1 MFHAEGRS
9 GVRTIVL
16 AAIMAWLL
24 QPIYGQTAAVGSD
37 AGPGHGWAGV
47 GLFTATDDGKRVG
60 RVVPDST
67 AGTMWTVDAAVF
79 VADRIAVGVDA
90 LTLGTVTGSQS
101 MACCWLANQ
110 EKETAVLASGRW
122 RTVRRRRIAL
132 DAIGGIGAVFQ
143 HRDTQSGSQYPR
155 TAISKVESGRSPAF
169 ELGIDVPLSL
179 GRHVVIS
186 PLARLLFLQRDQTNA
201 HVPVES
207 SAPFAVGFIAGVI
220 W

>member
-9 GVRTIVL
+9 GVPTIVL
-16 AAIMAWLL
+16 AALMAWLP

-37 AGPGHGWAGV
+37 AGPGHGVAGV

-132 DAIGGIGAVFQ
+132 DAVR
-143 HRDTQSGSQYPR
+143 HPNLR
-155 TAISKVESGRSPAF
+155 TRI
-169 ELGIDVPLSL
+169 
-179 GRHVVIS
+179 
-186 PLARLLFLQRDQTNA
+186 
-201 HVPVES
+201 
-207 SAPFAVGFIAGVI
+207 
-220 W
+220 